1 MARSTGITVSAVVVI
16 IGSAFTVLCGAMIL
30 VASVLV
36 LISSRAAD
44 APVNLRYVLAIEA
57 VLAFGFGG
65 WGLASGIGLIKTK
78 EWARIST
85 LVYAAILVF
94 ISLPAAAI
102 MAFIPLPNTPGANDL
117 NPPFN

>member
-1 MARSTGITVSAVVVI
+1 MARSTGITVSAVVVM

-36 LISSRAAD
+36 LISRRAAD

-65 WGLASGIGLIKTK
+65 WGLASGIGLIKN
-78 EWARIST
+78 ERVGQDFDVGIRRDSG
-85 LVYAAILVF
+85 LLLR
-94 ISLPAAAI
+94 SLSRRHG
-102 MAFIPLPNTPGANDL
+102 TR
-117 NPPFN
+117 PPSQYPQHQ